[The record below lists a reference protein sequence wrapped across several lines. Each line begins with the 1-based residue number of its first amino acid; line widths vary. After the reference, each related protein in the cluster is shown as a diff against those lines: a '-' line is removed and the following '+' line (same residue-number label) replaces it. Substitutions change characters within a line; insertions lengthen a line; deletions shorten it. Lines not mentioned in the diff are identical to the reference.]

1 MKKVV
6 VAFLLILTTIVL
18 TYTVYASNF
27 RIVETITVPE
37 GTITET
43 TEIVGETAD
52 SSVQTD
58 KVDEATTVVTD
69 VSEVPEGTVIE
80 RIELIG
86 PKLDSQSQAGA
97 EIEVELEIV
106 EINTREGIIP
116 TVRPANE
123 SLDSATTFWDDL
135 YASCGSGAQFKFST
149 NQGNVYYILN
159 WEGGHHSNV
168 LTCQASTCNFTITTS
183 WSAFYTT
190 ASATVYHPNKIWGPD
205 DAYTCK

>member
-43 TEIVGETAD
+43 TEIVDETAD
-52 SSVQTD
+52 SFVQTD
-58 KVDEATTVVTD
+58 NVDEATTVVTD

-116 TVRPANE
+116 TVMLVSRKSNGE
-123 SLDSATTFWDDL
+123 
-135 YASCGSGAQFKFST
+135 
-149 NQGNVYYILN
+149 ILN
-159 WEGGHHSNV
+159 
-168 LTCQASTCNFTITTS
+168 
-183 WSAFYTT
+183 
-190 ASATVYHPNKIWGPD
+190 
-205 DAYTCK
+205 